1 MRLRYLLAGAAL
13 AVLGAGAALADYT
26 IKDSAGTT
34 RTIFAFVCQT
44 TKICPGHVLIKSD
57 GTEIN
62 PAAAAQLPAA
72 LSGSGNLTVALQETN
87 IAGSTPALLN
97 ALGTTVTTAK
107 ASAGRLVYLH
117 CWNPNATIAYV
128 QVFDI
133 SGSVTLGTSTPKLSM
148 AVPPTNST
156 GFVLPLQGIAFAN
169 AIKVAA
175 TSTATGSTTPGTALD
190 CNAAVL

>member
-13 AVLGAGAALADYT
+13 AVAGVSAALADYT
-26 IKDSAGTT
+26 IKDSNATT

-44 TKICPGHVLIKSD
+44 TKICPAHVLIKSD

-62 PAAAAQLPAA
+62 PAAAGQLPAA
-72 LSGSGNLTVALQETN
+72 LTGSGNLAVALQETN
-87 IAGSTPALLN
+87 IAGSTPVLLN
-97 ALGTTVTTAK
+97 ALGTSVTTVK

-117 CWNPNATIAYV
+117 CWNPNAAAAYV

-148 AVPPTNST
+148 AVPPTNSN

-169 AIKVAA
+169 AIKAAA

-190 CNAAVL
+190 CNAATL